1 MKRRRLFWMGFWV
14 SVGTESEAAMCFG
27 ENREESGVRSQPMSG
42 IQSESE
48 VIAQEGL
55 EALMEEKE

>member
-1 MKRRRLFWMGFWV
+1 MFLEKRQ
-14 SVGTESEAAMCFG
+14 
-27 ENREESGVRSQPMSG
+27 ESGIRSQPMSG